1 MQPKLD
7 KFSPTGKCFR
17 HLFQLEF
24 ELRSQLV
31 ELTGFW
37 LGSGAWAWGFGCSWF
52 QAQGF
57 SGFGEYFVVLLR
69 ARRRILAGL

>member
-24 ELRSQLV
+24 ELRSQLDR
-31 ELTGFW
+31 ERHASAAFALTD
-37 LGSGAWAWGFGCSWF
+37 
-52 QAQGF
+52 AQW
-57 SGFGEYFVVLLR
+57 R
-69 ARRRILAGL
+69 